1 LQLIIIY
8 FTAVYFIINVLF
20 NCNFN
25 KGCVLQPA
33 CKTVGRLGSQISGAR
48 SVAVPVTCWEPI
60 HFSATAV
67 CQLILPVLLS
77 KPLLTGSVP
86 LGSYKFF
93 WGERVLQDGDV
104 KTSWSGQAY
113 LHVSVYI

>member
-1 LQLIIIY
+1 
-8 FTAVYFIINVLF
+8 
-20 NCNFN
+20 
-25 KGCVLQPA
+25 
-33 CKTVGRLGSQISGAR
+33 
-48 SVAVPVTCWEPI
+48 
-60 HFSATAV
+60 
-67 CQLILPVLLS
+67 
-77 KPLLTGSVP
+77 